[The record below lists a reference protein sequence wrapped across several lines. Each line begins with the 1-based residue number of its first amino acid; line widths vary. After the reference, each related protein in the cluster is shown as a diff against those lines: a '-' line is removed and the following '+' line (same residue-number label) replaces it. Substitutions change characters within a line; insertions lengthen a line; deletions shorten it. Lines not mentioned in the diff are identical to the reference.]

1 MEPEYHVVLKS
12 SLDDSN
18 RQPGLRTSF
27 HILNLCFFLIFLFF
41 GRTWGIWNFPGQR
54 RNPSRSSNQSLG
66 GDKAGSLR
74 HCATVEIPLNLF
86 NVLFLLYRPVLPD
99 PVHPSQCLITVFYPF
114 CIIWFIYQVLRPY
127 LMCQAETKRNMVP
140 CLQETHCQVRDT
152 FTEMPKHTVHV
163 AT

>member
-99 PVHPSQCLITVFYPF
+99 PVHPSQCLISVFYPF
-114 CIIWFIYQVLRPY
+114 CII
-127 LMCQAETKRNMVP
+127 
-140 CLQETHCQVRDT
+140 
-152 FTEMPKHTVHV
+152 
-163 AT
+163 